1 LRKLGRFCDKN
12 LTNMGGVCQNVD
24 LNRGAFTAKQIWDI
38 LGFRLFEVLGE
49 RFNGLSNVLAEGGDQ
64 TAVCC
69 DK

>member
-1 LRKLGRFCDKN
+1 
-12 LTNMGGVCQNVD
+12 MGGVCQNVD

-38 LGFRLFEVLGE
+38 LGFRLFEVLRE

-64 TAVCC
+64 TTVCC